1 VSQTMAINKNI
12 DVMKR
17 KRERG
22 KERKDAAAK
31 LL

>member
-1 VSQTMAINKNI
+1 MAINNKNI

-17 KRERG
+17 KKERG

>member
-1 VSQTMAINKNI
+1 MAINNKNI
-12 DVMKR
+12 DVIKR
-17 KRERG
+17 KKERG